1 MTNGKNV
8 LTFLI
13 VVLCLAIQ
21 CPPAAGEGRSKEV
34 APGVYLISDLS
45 FSNCGYIVTDRGVVV
60 IDTQLVPF
68 FANEIIKE
76 IKAVTEK
83 PIRYVINT
91 HWHTDHVGGNE
102 AFSPEVPII
111 GHAFTRKVIAERRK
125 EQEAGTID
133 ESIKQLG
140 TFTFTPPDI
149 TFDQN
154 MTLHMG
160 GTVIELKFLGGGHT
174 GGDIVVYLPK
184 EKIIFSGD
192 LFMKGSGLPDY
203 RDDSNIDML
212 IASLKKMQRLDI
224 EKIISGHL
232 AVGEKKDIQ
241 ASIDKLVSFRKQ
253 VKKYVDDNV
262 PPEEAAK
269 LIPFPEGEN
278 PFYQQHFKDVIRKVY
293 NDIQNAQREGGT
305 P

>member
-1 MTNGKNV
+1 MKNGKNV

-13 VVLCLAIQ
+13 VVLYLAIQ
-21 CPPAAGEGRSKEV
+21 CPLAAGEGRSKEV

-102 AFSPEVPII
+102 AFSPEAPII
-111 GHAFTRKVIAERRK
+111 GHEFTRKVIAERRK

-160 GTVIELKFLGGGHT
+160 DTVIVLKFLGGGHT
-174 GGDIVVYLPK
+174 SGDIVVYLPK
-184 EKIIFSGD
+184 EKVLFSGD

-212 IASLKKMQRLDI
+212 IASLRKMQDLDI

-232 AVGEKKDIQ
+232 DVGEKKDIQ
-241 ASIDKLVSFRKQ
+241 ASIDKLISFRKQ
-253 VKKYVDDNV
+253 VKKYVDENV
-262 PPEEAAK
+262 PPEEAAR

-278 PFYQQHFKDVIRKVY
+278 AFYQQHFKDVIHKVY
-293 NDIQNAQREGGT
+293 NDIKNAQRKGGT

>member
-1 MTNGKNV
+1 MTYCKNV
-8 LTFLI
+8 LIFLM
-13 VVLCLAIQ
+13 VVVCSATQ
-21 CPPAAGEGRSKEV
+21 WTPAAGEGRSKEV
-34 APGVYLISDLS
+34 TPGIYLISDLS
-45 FSNCGYIVTDRGVVV
+45 FSNCGYIVTEKGVVV
-60 IDTQLVPF
+60 VDTQLVPF
-68 FANEIIKE
+68 FANEMIKE
-76 IKAVTEK
+76 IKAITDK

-102 AFSPEVPII
+102 AFSPEAPII
-111 GHAFTRKVIAERRK
+111 AHQFTGKMITKRRK

-149 TFDQN
+149 TFDQV

-160 GTVIELKFLGGGHT
+160 NTIIELKFLGGGHT
-174 GGDIVVYLPK
+174 AGDIVVYLPR
-184 EKIIFSGD
+184 EKVLFSGD
-192 LFMKGSGLPDY
+192 LFIKGSGLPDY
-203 RDDSNIDML
+203 RDDSNIDMQ
-212 IASLKKMQRLDI
+212 IESLRKMQGLDF

-241 ASIDKLVSFRKQ
+241 ASIDKLISFRKQ
-253 VKKYVDDNV
+253 VKKYVDENV
-262 PPEEAAK
+262 PPEEAAQ

-293 NDIQNAQREGGT
+293 NDIKNAQREGGT